1 MQKINTK
8 IDPAFLAECMNMKK
22 LVGNDKFS
30 ICMDLEHIA
39 NCQYELIMDRSRTFY
54 TINFKGG
61 HLAGTLRKLE
71 KEGVVSIKS
80 LIEFGGGCIEYQAE
94 DIFSG
99 QLFKHTEYPHHWN
112 PQKIADEVKSVIKI
126 AITDQTDLSKGQT
139 FLKRISGDFYLKIV
153 ADPNPKNH
161 ICQKFQKLSELHIIT
176 AHPFKK

>member
-80 LIEFGGGCIEYQAE
+80 IIEFGGGCIEYQAE

-99 QLFKHTEYPHHWN
+99 QLFKHTEYPPHWN
-112 PQKIADEVKSVIKI
+112 PQKIAQETERIFDHCVNEGIS
-126 AITDQTDLSKGQT
+126 LSKSWSRN
-139 FLKRISGDFYLKIV
+139 K
-153 ADPNPKNH
+153 P
-161 ICQKFQKLSELHIIT
+161 CSELFDLQIIVKVSEKTHEIATNNLKIIT
-176 AHPFKK
+176 AHPILIA